1 MSSIY
6 LLQSTNYDPKR
17 IFNSSETQFIFLIH
31 KTLLSFPYFE
41 VDIQK
46 IILDDIKVFIQKL
59 TNLFSNSNNIN
70 PQEKRSKIIEVLV
83 KYLDR
88 YHNTQFN
95 QVFIRNQNE
104 DILFE
109 IEKDAYQSTLSHLSK
124 NNPPKTQEKVNK
136 KEDDYEIEY
145 VNDNDDLDDSSISSN
160 TSIKSVEDKLYK
172 KILECKK
179 SIQNIHKDIDKK
191 IELKINSL
199 QESLLSNLQSY
210 IQDYLNNNPFE
221 E

>member
-1 MSSIY
+1 MNYI
-6 LLQSTNYDPKR
+6 LQSTNYDPKR

-41 VDIQK
+41 LDIQQ
-46 IILDDIKVFIQKL
+46 IILNDIKIFIQKL
-59 TNLFSNSNNIN
+59 TDLFSNSTNLN
-70 PQEKRSKIIEVLV
+70 PQEKRFKIIEVLV

-104 DILFE
+104 DILYE
-109 IEKDAYQSTLSHLSK
+109 IEKEAYQSTLSHLNK
-124 NNPPKTQEKVNK
+124 NQNKV
-136 KEDDYEIEY
+136 KEDDYKIEY
-145 VNDNDDLDDSSISSN
+145 VNSSFEDQSSNIDDLDDSSISSN
-160 TSIKSVEDKLYK
+160 TSVKSVEDKLYK

-179 SIQNIHKDIDKK
+179 SIQNIYKDMDKK
-191 IELKINSL
+191 IEIRINSL
-199 QESLLSNLQSY
+199 QEVLFSNLQNY

>member
-1 MSSIY
+1 MNYI
-6 LLQSTNYDPKR
+6 LQSTNYDPKR

-41 VDIQK
+41 LDIQQ
-46 IILDDIKVFIQKL
+46 IILNDIKIFIQKL
-59 TNLFSNSNNIN
+59 TDLFSNSTNLN
-70 PQEKRSKIIEVLV
+70 PQEKRFKIIEVLV

-104 DILFE
+104 DILYE
-109 IEKDAYQSTLSHLSK
+109 IEKEAYQSTLSHLNK
-124 NNPPKTQEKVNK
+124 NQNKV
-136 KEDDYEIEY
+136 KEDDYKIEY
-145 VNDNDDLDDSSISSN
+145 VNSSFEDQSSNIDDLDDSSISSN
-160 TSIKSVEDKLYK
+160 TSVKSVEDKLYK

-179 SIQNIHKDIDKK
+179 SIQNIYKDMDKK
-191 IELKINSL
+191 IEIRINSL
-199 QESLLSNLQSY
+199 QEVLVSNLQNY